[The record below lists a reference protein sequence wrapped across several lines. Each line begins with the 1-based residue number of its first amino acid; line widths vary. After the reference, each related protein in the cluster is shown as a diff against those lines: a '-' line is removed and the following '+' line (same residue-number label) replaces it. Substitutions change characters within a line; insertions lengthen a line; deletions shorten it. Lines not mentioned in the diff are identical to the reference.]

1 MVWDSCTP
9 TRRERTC
16 GQVGAGRC
24 EDGRVLRRPAPDSLW
39 ADPDWRR
46 YWTSRIVSY
55 AGGSVTYV
63 AAPVL
68 VYLLTGSAFLT
79 GVTAATEGLPYLL
92 FGLVSGAL
100 SDRVDRQRLMVSCDL
115 VNAVVLAS
123 VPIAALLGHLTVAQV
138 IIVGF
143 VANSVFVFFDSANF
157 GAVPQLVGRERIP
170 EANAAVWGAMSVFDI
185 VVPGMVGVLVAVI
198 APSSLYWLNAFTFLA
213 SAALLRAIRHPLT
226 GERTTAVTARLR
238 DDVLTGV
245 RWLWAHPTLR
255 AMTFVG
261 AMQSF
266 AFGGMIGQLVPFADQ
281 ALGIGKGD
289 PRLGALFAAFSLG
302 GLAGAGSRRFVAPY
316 APARV
321 MLVAMSAMA
330 VLLVVF
336 SRMHDWRVALVV
348 VFLFGIGDIVSAM
361 NVINFRQ
368 EETPEEMQG
377 RVNTTGRMLSWGLG
391 SPIGA
396 LVCGIVAG
404 VYGARAGVLVAG
416 VELVLGALI
425 AWASSLGRVPARRVA
440 AVQVGEQLP

>member
-1 MVWDSCTP
+1 M
-9 TRRERTC
+9 
-16 GQVGAGRC
+16 
-24 EDGRVLRRPAPDSLW
+24 LRRPQPGSLW
-39 ADPDWRR
+39 ADSDWRR
-46 YWTSRIVSY
+46 YWTSRVVSY

-68 VYLLTGSAFLT
+68 VYALTGSALLT

-115 VNAVVLAS
+115 VNTLVLAS
-123 VPIAALLGHLTVAQV
+123 VPVAALMGHLTVAQV

-157 GAVPQLVGRERIP
+157 GALPLLVGRERIP
-170 EANAAVWGAMSVFDI
+170 EANSSIWGTMSLFDI
-185 VVPGMVGVLVAVI
+185 VIPGAVGALVAII
-198 APSSLYWLNAFTFLA
+198 APSSLYWVNAFTFLA
-213 SAALLRAIRHPLT
+213 SAALLRSIRRPLT
-226 GERTTAVTARLR
+226 GDRAGAAVGRLR

-281 ALGIGKGD
+281 ALGIGRGD
-289 PRLGALFAAFSLG
+289 ARLGALFAAFSLG
-302 GLAGAGSRRFVAPY
+302 GLAGAGSRRFVAAY
-316 APARV
+316 SPARI
-321 MLVAMSAMA
+321 MLVAMTSMA
-330 VLLVVF
+330 VLLVLV
-336 SRMHDWRVALVV
+336 SRISDWRAALVV
-348 VFLFGIGDIVSAM
+348 VFLFGIGDVVSAM

-396 LVCGIVAG
+396 LVCGLVAG
-404 VYGARAGVLVAG
+404 AHGAAAGVLVAG
-416 VELVLGALI
+416 VELVIGAVI
-425 AWASSLGRVPARRVA
+425 AWSSSLGRVPAHRAVVA
-440 AVQVGEQLP
+440 PGPA